1 MLPVRQKFGEFF
13 RGQRSAEV
21 VPLSLGAELGLQ
33 EGQLLLCFDTLG
45 DYPLLETL
53 ANRDDGSDDDGFI
66 GSAVNV
72 MYE

>member
-45 DYPLLETL
+45 DYPLSLM
-53 ANRDDGSDDDGFI
+53 RDTGI
-66 GSAVNV
+66 SAVDLGFTLRRKQTV
-72 MYE
+72 SK